1 MSLTSFQTNRYTD
14 NMKVPGIEPR
24 TSGNLS
30 RNSYYSLYHRQQAEN
45 RNHSFNALAL
55 SRRSLLSR
63 SANWRMKPSL
73 GRMSRLVRTFFSD
86 SAADRPSLII
96 RLNGRWTPCS
106 STLLELVS
114 TALNQTTHWT
124 ESLNTAAFSTF
135 NLNPCHHLTQES
147 PLHTPKE
154 YPTSL
159 PPSTGTSFNGILQSY
174 WCSKKCGF
182 TLCVLRWCHF
192 EYHQSSTWIQ
202 VAFINAP
209 HSRHKATP
217 AELMMG
223 HMLLSPINVK
233 WQPSTRKVLRKL
245 SDAFRQLK
253 RSHEKVARKF
263 NVGRHVMPFKIVD
276 RVVYQ
281 IHYLSDTARGIAGK
295 LRYRWSSPV
304 TIHRFTSDSQSNYMG
319 RNATLSVGN
328 NFSTGN
334 GPVLPKQAQVVICGA
349 GMVANSVAYH
359 LVQNGWTDVLVLEKE
374 KIGSGTSH
382 FGSGTLG
389 LFKPIPDRQL
399 IMYSIKLY
407 RKLQELGYD
416 IDLLYIILSHHVI
429 EEGTS
434 LHEGTGDHGV
444 LGVVLTA
451 ALLSKT
457 SLHEG
462 TGAYGVLDVVL
473 TIVPPRK
480 ILSNFLSI
488 EATILSSAG
497 NAMYVSP
504 IVQNELVHLIGE
516 QIQTAILDR
525 IKISIFFT
533 ILAEETT
540 DISRVEQFSFCVRYF
555 DVEIMDIR
563 EDFFTFISVY
573 DMTGAGI
580 ADTIKLQISRFGLDL
595 QNVRGQGYDGASV
608 MHLLINLKLIVTQP
622 GEKGVVG
629 MGCVHTTYSW
639 IKVFGSDEMKRL
651 HPYLRT
657 EDLEGAIWVPEDART
672 NRQREHTAAGLDNK
686 LPFAS
691 FFSDRA
697 RFVENCEVE
706 QVLTENSH
714 IKAVSTSSGTVLCEY
729 FVNCAGMWAR
739 GLGLRCSPTVR
750 IPALPAEHFYVT
762 TPPMADLDPWLPC
775 VRDYDSHTY
784 AREWEGG
791 FMVGGFEKEAK
802 PAFNGGDVPVDWKNN
817 LPQDWKHFMPLWE
830 KAIHRFPV
838 LKDIGSATLSNSPD
852 NFTPDGRWILGETP
866 EVTNYFV
873 AVGMNG
879 NSLQAYKG
887 GCKQH
892 TRHYSILYPLQSEYK
907 YARKLRC
914 SPLYSVLETRGAVF
928 GTRMGYERPL
938 YFDSTYKPGNPLPQM
953 PPGSFYK
960 PRFFDFMLEEYLAC
974 REGVGIIDMSSFSKM
989 QIKSSGTEVVD
1000 YLQKLCSND
1009 VNIPVG
1015 GCAHTGMQNER
1026 GGYENDCML
1035 VRLTNNSYFMV
1046 SPTSQ
1051 QTRIFEWMHQNL
1063 PSDSTVDITDMT
1075 SMYTVINVV
1084 GPKSRELMAE
1094 LSNSDINLHPF
1105 TYKKVNV
1112 GYASDVMV
1120 MSFTHTGEPGYCL
1133 YIPSEYALHVYD
1145 RLMMVGRDF
1154 GARDV
1159 GSLTQRFMRI
1169 ERFMPFWA
1177 EELTSVTTPFEAGH
1191 GHRVKL
1197 DKEYFIGKFALQR
1210 QKDQGVTKRLVFF
1223 HLEDVDPNQH
1233 VWPWGGEPIYRNN
1246 ECVGHV
1252 TSAGYGFTLS
1262 KLVCLGFIRHPGR
1275 NKGTRQIIT
1284 EEFIMARNAKY
1295 ELDIAG
1301 SRVVV
1306 KPHIHAPYFATANI
1320 DNSKKKYR
1328 PTVVNIKSPEN
1339 IRLPYTA

>member
-1 MSLTSFQTNRYTD
+1 MVSKTQWYIVHPL
-14 NMKVPGIEPR
+14 
-24 TSGNLS
+24 
-30 RNSYYSLYHRQQAEN
+30 
-45 RNHSFNALAL
+45 
-55 SRRSLLSR
+55 
-63 SANWRMKPSL
+63 KPC
-73 GRMSRLVRTFFSD
+73 MYPWVFAHTTVRISTHD
-86 SAADRPSLII
+86 L
-96 RLNGRWTPCS
+96 S
-106 STLLELVS
+106 STQEYATVSVASEEGMILV
-114 TALNQTTHWT
+114 
-124 ESLNTAAFSTF
+124 
-135 NLNPCHHLTQES
+135 
-147 PLHTPKE
+147 
-154 YPTSL
+154 L
-159 PPSTGTSFNGILQSY
+159 PAVD
-174 WCSKKCGF
+174 
-182 TLCVLRWCHF
+182 LCC
-192 EYHQSSTWIQ
+192 
-202 VAFINAP
+202 P
-209 HSRHKATP
+209 P
-217 AELMMG
+217 
-223 HMLLSPINVK
+223 MLL
-233 WQPSTRKVLRKL
+233 
-245 SDAFRQLK
+245 A
-253 RSHEKVARKF
+253 
-263 NVGRHVMPFKIVD
+263 VD
-276 RVVYQ
+276 LCCPPMLLAVD
-281 IHYLSDTARGIAGK
+281 LCC
-295 LRYRWSSPV
+295 
-304 TIHRFTSDSQSNYMG
+304 
-319 RNATLSVGN
+319 LSV
-328 NFSTGN
+328 
-334 GPVLPKQAQVVICGA
+334 LL
-349 GMVANSVAYH
+349 VA
-359 LVQNGWTDVLVLEKE
+359 
-374 KIGSGTSH
+374 
-382 FGSGTLG
+382 
-389 LFKPIPDRQL
+389 
-399 IMYSIKLY
+399 
-407 RKLQELGYD
+407 
-416 IDLLYIILSHHVI
+416 
-429 EEGTS
+429 
-434 LHEGTGDHGV
+434 
-444 LGVVLTA
+444 
-451 ALLSKT
+451 
-457 SLHEG
+457 
-462 TGAYGVLDVVL
+462 
-473 TIVPPRK
+473 VP
-480 ILSNFLSI
+480 
-488 EATILSSAG
+488 
-497 NAMYVSP
+497 
-504 IVQNELVHLIGE
+504 
-516 QIQTAILDR
+516 
-525 IKISIFFT
+525 
-533 ILAEETT
+533 
-540 DISRVEQFSFCVRYF
+540 
-555 DVEIMDIR
+555 
-563 EDFFTFISVY
+563 
-573 DMTGAGI
+573 
-580 ADTIKLQISRFGLDL
+580 
-595 QNVRGQGYDGASV
+595 
-608 MHLLINLKLIVTQP
+608 
-622 GEKGVVG
+622 GVVG
-629 MGCVHTTYSW
+629 SLLVVARGLLLPELVVVVEVVLLYDVSQGLYLGILPAQLVKVAFPRHPLVEAFFHSVSE
-639 IKVFGSDEMKRL
+639 VFGSDEMKRL

-657 EDLEGAIWVPEDART
+657 EDLEGAIWVPEDA
-672 NRQREHTAAGLDNK
+672 
-686 LPFAS
+686 FS
-691 FFSDRA
+691 FSLQFMSGCYSSGA

-714 IKAVSTSSGTVLCEY
+714 IKAVTTSCGTVLCEY

-762 TPPMADLDPWLPC
+762 TPPVADLDPWLPC

-866 EVTNYFV
+866 EGIREIV
-873 AVGMNG
+873 
-879 NSLQAYKG
+879 S
-887 GCKQH
+887 
-892 TRHYSILYPLQSEYK
+892 RHYSILYPLQSEYK

-989 QIKSSGTEVVD
+989 QIKGKPQNYTPSQRKTRSWRAEPSVDLDEDNPRHLEDRGLRVVVLHVSHSLLMSSDRRKSRLGDWASSGTEVVD

-1339 IRLPYTA
+1339 IRLPYMG

>member
-1 MSLTSFQTNRYTD
+1 
-14 NMKVPGIEPR
+14 
-24 TSGNLS
+24 
-30 RNSYYSLYHRQQAEN
+30 
-45 RNHSFNALAL
+45 
-55 SRRSLLSR
+55 
-63 SANWRMKPSL
+63 
-73 GRMSRLVRTFFSD
+73 
-86 SAADRPSLII
+86 
-96 RLNGRWTPCS
+96 
-106 STLLELVS
+106 
-114 TALNQTTHWT
+114 
-124 ESLNTAAFSTF
+124 
-135 NLNPCHHLTQES
+135 
-147 PLHTPKE
+147 
-154 YPTSL
+154 
-159 PPSTGTSFNGILQSY
+159 
-174 WCSKKCGF
+174 
-182 TLCVLRWCHF
+182 
-192 EYHQSSTWIQ
+192 
-202 VAFINAP
+202 
-209 HSRHKATP
+209 
-217 AELMMG
+217 
-223 HMLLSPINVK
+223 
-233 WQPSTRKVLRKL
+233 
-245 SDAFRQLK
+245 
-253 RSHEKVARKF
+253 
-263 NVGRHVMPFKIVD
+263 
-276 RVVYQ
+276 
-281 IHYLSDTARGIAGK
+281 
-295 LRYRWSSPV
+295 
-304 TIHRFTSDSQSNYMG
+304 MG

-416 IDLLYIILSHHVI
+416 IGFKQCGSLSLAQTKDRMIALKRRMAYHQAT
-429 EEGTS
+429 G
-434 LHEGTGDHGV
+434 LH
-444 LGVVLTA
+444 
-451 ALLSKT
+451 
-457 SLHEG
+457 
-462 TGAYGVLDVVL
+462 
-473 TIVPPRK
+473 
-480 ILSNFLSI
+480 
-488 EATILSSAG
+488 
-497 NAMYVSP
+497 
-504 IVQNELVHLIGE
+504 
-516 QIQTAILDR
+516 
-525 IKISIFFT
+525 
-533 ILAEETT
+533 
-540 DISRVEQFSFCVRYF
+540 
-555 DVEIMDIR
+555 
-563 EDFFTFISVY
+563 
-573 DMTGAGI
+573 
-580 ADTIKLQISRFGLDL
+580 
-595 QNVRGQGYDGASV
+595 
-608 MHLLINLKLIVTQP
+608 
-622 GEKGVVG
+622 
-629 MGCVHTTYSW
+629 
-639 IKVFGSDEMKRL
+639 
-651 HPYLRT
+651 
-657 EDLEGAIWVPEDART
+657 
-672 NRQREHTAAGLDNK
+672 
-686 LPFAS
+686 
-691 FFSDRA
+691 
-697 RFVENCEVE
+697 CE
-706 QVLTENSH
+706 
-714 IKAVSTSSGTVLCEY
+714 
-729 FVNCAGMWAR
+729 WAR

-802 PAFNGGDVPVDWKNN
+802 PAFNGGDVPLDWKNN

-879 NSLQAYKG
+879 NSLQA
-887 GCKQH
+887 
-892 TRHYSILYPLQSEYK
+892 
-907 YARKLRC
+907 
-914 SPLYSVLETRGAVF
+914 
-928 GTRMGYERPL
+928 
-938 YFDSTYKPGNPLPQM
+938 GNPLPQM

>member
-1 MSLTSFQTNRYTD
+1 MFCTSCLN
-14 NMKVPGIEPR
+14 
-24 TSGNLS
+24 
-30 RNSYYSLYHRQQAEN
+30 
-45 RNHSFNALAL
+45 
-55 SRRSLLSR
+55 
-63 SANWRMKPSL
+63 
-73 GRMSRLVRTFFSD
+73 SRLISK
-86 SAADRPSLII
+86 LI
-96 RLNGRWTPCS
+96 
-106 STLLELVS
+106 E
-114 TALNQTTHWT
+114 
-124 ESLNTAAFSTF
+124 
-135 NLNPCHHLTQES
+135 
-147 PLHTPKE
+147 
-154 YPTSL
+154 
-159 PPSTGTSFNGILQSY
+159 
-174 WCSKKCGF
+174 
-182 TLCVLRWCHF
+182 
-192 EYHQSSTWIQ
+192 
-202 VAFINAP
+202 
-209 HSRHKATP
+209 
-217 AELMMG
+217 
-223 HMLLSPINVK
+223 
-233 WQPSTRKVLRKL
+233 
-245 SDAFRQLK
+245 DK
-253 RSHEKVARKF
+253 R
-263 NVGRHVMPFKIVD
+263 
-276 RVVYQ
+276 Q
-281 IHYLSDTARGIAGK
+281 IH
-295 LRYRWSSPV
+295 LRNISRK
-304 TIHRFTSDSQSNYMG
+304 IFQKKGRLKILFHHDYMG
-319 RNATLSVGN
+319 QNATWSVGN

-334 GPVLPKQAQVVICGA
+334 GSVLPKQAQVVICGA

-416 IDLLYIILSHHVI
+416 I
-429 EEGTS
+429 G
-434 LHEGTGDHGV
+434 
-444 LGVVLTA
+444 
-451 ALLSKT
+451 
-457 SLHEG
+457 
-462 TGAYGVLDVVL
+462 
-473 TIVPPRK
+473 
-480 ILSNFLSI
+480 
-488 EATILSSAG
+488 
-497 NAMYVSP
+497 
-504 IVQNELVHLIGE
+504 
-516 QIQTAILDR
+516 
-525 IKISIFFT
+525 
-533 ILAEETT
+533 
-540 DISRVEQFSFCVRYF
+540 
-555 DVEIMDIR
+555 
-563 EDFFTFISVY
+563 
-573 DMTGAGI
+573 
-580 ADTIKLQISRFGLDL
+580 
-595 QNVRGQGYDGASV
+595 
-608 MHLLINLKLIVTQP
+608 
-622 GEKGVVG
+622 
-629 MGCVHTTYSW
+629 
-639 IKVFGSDEMKRL
+639 
-651 HPYLRT
+651 
-657 EDLEGAIWVPEDART
+657 
-672 NRQREHTAAGLDNK
+672 
-686 LPFAS
+686 
-691 FFSDRA
+691 A

-714 IKAVSTSSGTVLCEY
+714 IKAVTTSCGTVLCEY

-762 TPPMADLDPWLPC
+762 TPPVADLDPWLPC

-866 EVTNYFV
+866 E
-873 AVGMNG
+873 
-879 NSLQAYKG
+879 
-887 GCKQH
+887 
-892 TRHYSILYPLQSEYK
+892 SEYK

-1339 IRLPYTA
+1339 IRLPYTVVLENLRAGVVCLGVESACRHPIQEHRERNAGTYLLKQFHLVAVPRSKPGKKRSLRSPQQDGLGRATNLAGQWMSAPASI

>member
-1 MSLTSFQTNRYTD
+1 MFCTSCLN
-14 NMKVPGIEPR
+14 
-24 TSGNLS
+24 
-30 RNSYYSLYHRQQAEN
+30 
-45 RNHSFNALAL
+45 
-55 SRRSLLSR
+55 
-63 SANWRMKPSL
+63 
-73 GRMSRLVRTFFSD
+73 SRLISKLIEDKRQIHLRNISRKIFQKKVR
-86 SAADRPSLII
+86 L
-96 RLNGRWTPCS
+96 
-106 STLLELVS
+106 
-114 TALNQTTHWT
+114 
-124 ESLNTAAFSTF
+124 
-135 NLNPCHHLTQES
+135 
-147 PLHTPKE
+147 
-154 YPTSL
+154 
-159 PPSTGTSFNGILQSY
+159 
-174 WCSKKCGF
+174 
-182 TLCVLRWCHF
+182 
-192 EYHQSSTWIQ
+192 
-202 VAFINAP
+202 
-209 HSRHKATP
+209 
-217 AELMMG
+217 
-223 HMLLSPINVK
+223 
-233 WQPSTRKVLRKL
+233 KVLFHQ
-245 SDAFRQLK
+245 D
-253 RSHEKVARKF
+253 
-263 NVGRHVMPFKIVD
+263 
-276 RVVYQ
+276 
-281 IHYLSDTARGIAGK
+281 
-295 LRYRWSSPV
+295 
-304 TIHRFTSDSQSNYMG
+304 YMG

-416 IDLLYIILSHHVI
+416 I
-429 EEGTS
+429 EGTS
-434 LHEGTGDHGV
+434 PHEGTGDHGV
-444 LGVVLTA
+444 LGVVFTT
-451 ALLSKT
+451 ALLRKT

-462 TGAYGVLDVVL
+462 TGGYGVLDVVL
-473 TIVPPRK
+473 TTMPPRK
-480 ILSNFLSI
+480 ILSNFL
-488 EATILSSAG
+488 
-497 NAMYVSP
+497 
-504 IVQNELVHLIGE
+504 
-516 QIQTAILDR
+516 
-525 IKISIFFT
+525 
-533 ILAEETT
+533 
-540 DISRVEQFSFCVRYF
+540 
-555 DVEIMDIR
+555 
-563 EDFFTFISVY
+563 
-573 DMTGAGI
+573 
-580 ADTIKLQISRFGLDL
+580 
-595 QNVRGQGYDGASV
+595 
-608 MHLLINLKLIVTQP
+608 
-622 GEKGVVG
+622 
-629 MGCVHTTYSW
+629 
-639 IKVFGSDEMKRL
+639 
-651 HPYLRT
+651 
-657 EDLEGAIWVPEDART
+657 
-672 NRQREHTAAGLDNK
+672 
-686 LPFAS
+686 
-691 FFSDRA
+691 RA

-817 LPQDWKHFMPLWE
+817 LPQDWKHFRSENALEIFPRNSKWEFPLASVPLWE

-866 EVTNYFV
+866 EYVTGYTPEEFRCNETWVKGLGSNYYRFSSIDSNDLFV
-873 AVGMNG
+873 QWRHCKVGNVF
-879 NSLQAYKG
+879 LYVHWQQRKV
-887 GCKQH
+887 
-892 TRHYSILYPLQSEYK
+892 HYSILYPLQSEYK